1 MTAYNLIPLLLF
13 SFGLLTPNY
22 RLTVTITS
30 LRSNDGTVYVSL
42 YNSEAG
48 YPTDPN
54 KAFRKTFVKII
65 NRKAVAVF
73 DSIPDGIYTVGCF
86 HDEDGNG
93 KLNTNF
99 LGIPTEGVGASN
111 DATGFMGPPKFKDAS
126 FPVRMNSSIAIH
138 MQY

>member
-1 MTAYNLIPLLLF
+1 MAAYLLL
-13 SFGLLTPNY
+13 LLYPFVFFTPNY
-22 RLTVTITS
+22 RLTVTISS

-54 KAFRKTFVKII
+54 KAFRKAIVKII

-73 DSIPDGIYTVGCF
+73 DSIPEGVYAVGCF

-99 LGIPTEGVGASN
+99 LGIPSEGVGASN

-126 FPVRMNSSIAIH
+126 FPVRMNTSISIQ
-138 MQY
+138 MKY